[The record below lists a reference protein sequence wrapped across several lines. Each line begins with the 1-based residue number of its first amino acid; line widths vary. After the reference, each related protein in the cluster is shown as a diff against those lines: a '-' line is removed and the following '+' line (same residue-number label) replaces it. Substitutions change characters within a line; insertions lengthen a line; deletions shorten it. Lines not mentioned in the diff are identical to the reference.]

1 MNRFRTAASMCGL
14 LTLVTLVVLF
24 LVLTSVAV
32 RGAEASL
39 NGCMDATCRITTPER
54 MLPNGQRG
62 SDRGSGCAFQRVA
75 GSIWILTN
83 AHVVAESTVV
93 QCEFWQQGHQS
104 DPLPGRVI
112 AKDSGLDVAIVEVPE
127 AAFGG
132 RPPAIVPLAE
142 ATDFPRP
149 NDTIISVGCANGAWA
164 TGWKGHVLGY
174 QDSDMHFVPPPANG
188 RSGSAVFNAQGTKI
202 VGLVR
207 ARIDASGQGIAI
219 GITALRS
226 QMAATCSRVGAAQP
240 LAAIRP
246 VARASGATVSS
257 MEQGGCGP
265 GGCGPGGCDALK
277 YRFLPYRQLQ
287 DRQQQERQQ
296 TPQTLPGGN
305 PWPTLPVPAPSV
317 PPPDLAPIQQQLGR
331 ISDSLED
338 IRREAKPIPA
348 PTPGSP
354 LTTQPAGPDPAVA
367 AAFNMA
373 QQAAEATAATKK
385 KVDEL
390 ETATIAAKAGQE
402 KIAGEVRTIADSHG
416 KLAEMVAK
424 HGTLAERFE
433 ARKAEVDAKLGDHAG
448 KLEKVHEFAR
458 SLVEDKIGALKE
470 GHGDTRLII
479 LIVVLAVV
487 GVFVVGVVKDVTH
500 RRETGDPL
508 VIEKLAAR
516 LAGKATARPWL
527 APAANLVGHAAHDV
541 TSWVNQIDQR
551 ILAHKQAE
559 AIATAAAATTPVP
572 SATIQPTAAATPSAI
587 A

>member
-1 MNRFRTAASMCGL
+1 MNRFCAVASMCGL
-14 LTLVTLVVLF
+14 FTLVTLVVLF

-32 RGAEASL
+32 RGAEVSL
-39 NGCMDATCRITTPER
+39 SGCMDATCRITTPQR
-54 MLPNGQRG
+54 TLPDGQRG
-62 SDRGSGCAFQRVA
+62 SDRGTGCAFQRAA

-83 AHVVAESTVV
+83 AHVVGDSTVV

-112 AKDSGLDVAIVEVPE
+112 AKDAGLDVAMIEVPE

-142 ATDFPRP
+142 AGDFPRP

-174 QDSDMHFVPPPANG
+174 QGSDMHFVPPPANG
-188 RSGSAVFNAQGTKI
+188 RSGSAVFDAQGTKI

-207 ARIDASGQGIAI
+207 ARSDASGQGIAI
-219 GITALRS
+219 GITAMRS
-226 QMAATCSRVGAAQP
+226 QMALAGIRVGPAQS
-240 LAAIRP
+240 LAAVGPTGRP
-246 VARASGATVSS
+246 SAATVSS
-257 MEQGGCGP
+257 MEQA
-265 GGCGPGGCDALK
+265 GCGPGGCDALR
-277 YRFLPYRQLQ
+277 YRLLPYRQQQ
-287 DRQQQERQQ
+287 DRQQQDRQQ
-296 TPQTLPGGN
+296 TQQLPQTN
-305 PWPTLPVPAPSV
+305 PWPTLPAPGPSAAPA
-317 PPPDLAPIQQQLGR
+317 DLAPIQQQLGR
-331 ISDSLED
+331 ISESLED

-354 LTTQPAGPDPAVA
+354 LTTQPAGPDPAA
-367 AAFNMA
+367 AAALNMA

-385 KVDEL
+385 RVDEL
-390 ETATIAAKAGQE
+390 ETATNAAKAGQE
-402 KIAGEVRTIADSHG
+402 KLAGDVRTIADSHG

-448 KLEKVHEFAR
+448 KLERVHEFAR
-458 SLVEDKIGALKE
+458 SLIEDKIGALRE

-487 GVFVVGVVKDVTH
+487 GVFAVGVVKDVTH

-508 VIEKLAAR
+508 AIEKLAAR

-541 TSWVNQIDQR
+541 SSWVNQIDQR

-559 AIATAAAATTPVP
+559 AIATATAATTPLP
-572 SATIQPTAAATPSAI
+572 SAASQPPAVGMPSVQA
-587 A
+587 